1 MATQFFDALGF
12 GGSFRHS
19 VSETL

>member
-1 MATQFFDALGF
+1 MPTQFFDALGF
-12 GGSFRHS
+12 GGSFRLS